1 MNPADPNIGML
12 QAIANA
18 LGDLTDE
25 LVFVGGCAVGLLI
38 TEPARPP
45 ARATTDVDVIAEV
58 ISYNE
63 YCRLGERLKNAGFV
77 ENSDHTCRWQLGQ
90 LLVDVMPTS
99 EVLGFTNAWYTEA
112 IRQAT
117 PRDLPNGKRIRLVS
131 APLFLAT
138 KIEAFHGR
146 GEGDYASSRDI
157 EDIVTVVDGRTE
169 LLGEIRGNVP
179 DVIAYLKEE
188 VDELLSTPRFVESI
202 AYHLHPDSASQA
214 RATMIIERFRSIAGL

>member
-1 MNPADPNIGML
+1 MNPDDPNIGML

-63 YCRLGERLKNAGFV
+63 YRRLGERLKNAGFA

-90 LLVDVMPTS
+90 LLVDVMPTT
-99 EVLGFTNAWYTEA
+99 EVLGFKNAWYAEA
-112 IRQAT
+112 TRQAT
-117 PRDLPNGKRIRLVS
+117 PRDLPSGKRIRLVS

-146 GEGDYASSRDI
+146 GDGDYASSRDI

-179 DVIAYLKEE
+179 DVIAYLKDE

-214 RATMIIERFRSIAGL
+214 RAPMIIERFRSIAGL